1 MIQIKL
7 YTNTIFL
14 FLDHKKMT
22 APKFGMWCVSALKVL
37 RGQNYI
43 KTYSRVDNVDEILE
57 RVVLVYLI
65 TAIEMQFNLNN
76 RKKMQNSDK
85 IYI

>member
-22 APKFGMWCVSALKVL
+22 APKFGMSCVSALKVL
-37 RGQNYI
+37 RGHNHI
-43 KTYSRVDNVDEILE
+43 KTYKRVDNVDEILE
-57 RVVLVYLI
+57 RVVLVYPT
-65 TAIEMQFNLNN
+65 TANETHFNLNN
-76 RKKMQNSDK
+76 RKKKQK
-85 IYI
+85 